1 MSPSVIVADLTCR
14 TPQYDRYLCEGLL
27 NAGLSVELWAS
38 GCYADTLEDTSVR
51 VQTGCTDYRLPPD
64 FAGSVLAKGVKA
76 AQYALNSQAL
86 ARRIRHDRFDVV
98 HFQWLPL
105 LDVTSLELS
114 WMRRIQQRG
123 IPVVY
128 TVHDLLPF
136 DGDYSED
143 REQRFGE
150 VYRQADALIC
160 HTAKS
165 KDRLMQDFSVPETRV
180 WHIPHGPLNPL
191 KSLKKPEVPIDH
203 VVDVDNDVPMVLFFG
218 VIRPNKGIHFL
229 LKAWSEVISR
239 VPDAQL
245 AVVGSADS
253 KTERA
258 IRQKIESLGMN
269 DRVACTFRYVTEQE
283 LSTVIHVADVV
294 VYPYQRITQSGALFT
309 GMAAAKAIVATNVGG
324 LGETLEDNHTG
335 CLVSY
340 GDHAELAASITG
352 LLQDEERRERLGRNA
367 KHYLSRALSWT
378 EIAEK
383 TRQVYATLLAEVP

>member
-1 MSPSVIVADLTCR
+1 MHPSVIVADLTCR

-27 NAGLSVELWAS
+27 NAGLSVELWAA
-38 GCYADTLEDTSVR
+38 GCYADTLDDIPVR

-76 AQYALNSQAL
+76 AQYALNAQAL
-86 ARRIRHDRFDVV
+86 ARRIRQNRFDVV

-123 IPVVY
+123 TPVVY

-136 DGDYSED
+136 DGDNSED
-143 REQRFGE
+143 REQRFGN

-165 KDRLMQDFSVPETRV
+165 KERLIRDFSVPEARV

-191 KSLKKPEVPIDH
+191 NSLKKPEVPVDH
-203 VVDVDNDVPMVLFFG
+203 VVDVDSNVPMVLFFG

-229 LKAWSEVISR
+229 LEAWSEVISR

-258 IRQKIESLGMN
+258 IRQKIESLGMS
-269 DRVACTFRYVTEQE
+269 DRVACTFRYVSEHE
-283 LSTVIHVADVV
+283 LSAVIYGADVL
-294 VYPYQRITQSGALFT
+294 VYPYRSITQSGALFT
-309 GMAAAKAIVATNVGG
+309 GMGAAKAIVATDVGG
-324 LGETLEDNHTG
+324 LGETLEDGCTG

-340 GDHAELAASITG
+340 GDHTGLANSICG
-352 LLQDEERRERLGRNA
+352 LLQDQNRRLRLGRNA
-367 KHYLSRALSWT
+367 KQYLSRTPSWT
-378 EIAEK
+378 EIAAK
-383 TRQVYATLLAEVP
+383 TRQVYATLLS